1 MRTVKGVNYMEGE
14 IVSIDARLSLKL
26 ITTYEVYEM
35 AMRFDEFKQ
44 LEPSLRVSRSVK
56 FYIFIF

>member
-14 IVSIDARLSLKL
+14 IVSIDARLTLKL
-26 ITTYEVYEM
+26 TTTYEVYEM

-44 LEPSLRVSRSVK
+44 LEPSLRVSR
-56 FYIFIF
+56 